1 MKVVLF
7 CGGLGTRLMAHSRT
21 TPKPIVP
28 IGPRPILWHLM
39 KYYAHF
45 GHREFILCLGH
56 HGQMIREYFL
66 ENGNGHGAPESSALA
81 TTGHPVVLHGRNME
95 DWEITCV
102 DTGLETNIG
111 QRLRAV
117 EPYLNGDD
125 VFLANYAD
133 GLTDLPLPSY
143 INLFRNHDA
152 VGAFACVRPP
162 QSFHVVTVNGN
173 DTVRSIQPA
182 IDSDL
187 WINGGFFILRREIF
201 DYLHSDRDLIDGA
214 FPVLARRER
223 LLAYRHPG
231 FWACMDTFK
240 EYQHL
245 QAQYE
250 RGDAPWTVWR
260 QNGRQARAVGR

>member
-7 CGGLGTRLMAHSRT
+7 CGGLGTRLMEHSWT
-21 TPKPIVP
+21 TPKPIVS

-39 KYYAHF
+39 KYYAYY
-45 GHREFILCLGH
+45 GHREFILCLGYQGH
-56 HGQMIREYFL
+56 MIREYFRSD
-66 ENGNGHGAPESSALA
+66 GNGRGAPNDPALA
-81 TTGHPVVLHGRNME
+81 TTGMPVQLHGCDTE

-102 DTGLETNIG
+102 DTGQESNIG

-117 EPYLNGDD
+117 EPYLNGDE

-143 INLFRNHDA
+143 IDLFRRHDA

-162 QSFHVVTVNGN
+162 QSFHVVTVNGD

-182 IDSDL
+182 MDSDL

-201 DYLHSDRDLIDGA
+201 DYLHGDDDLVEGA

-223 LLAYRHPG
+223 LLAYRYPG

-240 EYQHL
+240 EYQQL
-245 QAQYE
+245 QSLYE
-250 RGDAPWTVWR
+250 RGNPPWTVWR
-260 QNGRQARAVGR
+260 RSARKVLAGSR